1 MKKILIVL
9 LSMCISLSSL
19 FAIEN
24 SEVNAELSK
33 EFKNIIQKNENIIQ
47 KNENNISK
55 NRVENDNGNEQ
66 KELSLTKEDFPKI
79 QKGISE
85 AIKIRIQIL
94 QEQDSCVLKSNNFE
108 DLQKCKDKAMLNL
121 KKEFDK
127 MKQQS

>member
-9 LSMCISLSSL
+9 LGMCISLSSL
-19 FAIEN
+19 FAIGN
-24 SEVNAELSK
+24 SEINAELSK
-33 EFKNIIQKNENIIQ
+33 EFKNIIQKNEN
-47 KNENNISK
+47 NISK
-55 NRVENDNGNEQ
+55 NKIETKDGNEQ
-66 KELSLTKEDFPKI
+66 KELTLTKEDFPKI